1 MWELFVIAIG
11 LSMDAFAVS
20 VCKGLSVEK
29 LKPRHALAV
38 ALYFGGFQALMP
50 TIGYF
55 LGAGFK
61 DYIERI
67 DHWIA
72 FALLVLIGANMI
84 WESREKGEK
93 MDASFGVRAM
103 LPLAVS
109 TSIDAL
115 AVGVTFAIEGV
126 NVWLA
131 ALIIGVITAVLSAVG
146 IKIGNVFGAKYK
158 SVAERIG
165 GCVLILM
172 GIKILLEH
180 LGVIG

>member
-1 MWELFVIAIG
+1 MWELIVIAIG
-11 LSMDAFAVS
+11 LAMDAFAVS

-29 LKPRHALAV
+29 LKPRHALTV
-38 ALYFGGFQALMP
+38 ALYFGGFQAFMP
-50 TIGYF
+50 MLGYF

-61 DYIERI
+61 DYIEKI

-93 MDASFGVRAM
+93 MDASFGARAM

-115 AVGVTFAIEGV
+115 AVGVTFAIEEV
-126 NVWLA
+126 NIWIA
-131 ALIIGVITAVLSAVG
+131 IAIIGVITAALSAVG

-158 SVAERIG
+158 SVAERVG